1 MHRKSFRR
9 ILSLL
14 AVCLALC
21 ALPLVQAKADSR
33 LTVYFPNW
41 NVYSDSMNQV
51 KYLPWDKID
60 CVNHAFW
67 KIIPREGGYAITSTD
82 PWADTDES
90 NPRAHFPQYA
100 QFAGK
105 YPGAKILLSIGGWTC
120 SGYFSEMAL
129 TAESRASFIQS
140 CLDTLDAYPFFSG
153 LDIDWE
159 YPGAARAGGPGD
171 EGNPV
176 KGDDMTNYTLL
187 LKELRKAL
195 DDRFG
200 PGEKLLTVC
209 AAGTVSTLKKQDYAG
224 LFPAVDRI
232 NLMTYDL
239 AGSWDAA
246 TGHHT
251 GLYGIASA
259 DTAVKYLQQQ
269 GVPSGKIA
277 IGTPLYSHGWKMK
290 KAGAKIVGAAA
301 QGLSGGDKTWRLLEP
316 LEKSAVPD
324 GSQGWHAGY
333 DEKAEA
339 AYLWND
345 DPASSDYLTY
355 YSYESARSLA
365 AKLNYI
371 HVHSLGGLI
380 VWEVHGDSP
389 DLGWPMIT
397 EMAEGL
403 RP

>member
-1 MHRKSFRR
+1 MHRRMNRR
-9 ILSLL
+9 ILPL
-14 AVCLALC
+14 LALC
-21 ALPLVQAKADSR
+21 LLLCSLPLARSLADCR

-41 NVYSDSMNQV
+41 NVYSDDGNQV
-51 KYLPWDKID
+51 KSLPWNRLD

-67 KIIPREGGYAITSTD
+67 KIVPVEDGYAIVSTD

-100 QFAGK
+100 QYAKK
-105 YPGAKILLSIGGWTC
+105 YPGVKILLSIGGWTC

-129 TAESRASFIQS
+129 TPESRASFIQS

-159 YPGAARAGGPGD
+159 YPGAARGGGPGD

-176 KGDDMTNYTLL
+176 KGDDKANYTLL
-187 LKELRKAL
+187 LTELREAL
-195 DDRFG
+195 DGHFG
-200 PGEKLLTVC
+200 PGQKMLTVC
-209 AAGTVSTLKKQDYAG
+209 AAGTVSTLKKQDYAA

-239 AGSWDAA
+239 AGSWDAV

-251 GLYGIASA
+251 ALYGSASA
-259 DTAVKYLQQQ
+259 DTAVKYLQKQ
-269 GVPSGKIA
+269 GVPAGKIA
-277 IGTPLYSHGWKMK
+277 IGTPLYSHAWKMK
-290 KAGAKIVGAAA
+290 KADGKIVGAAA
-301 QGLSGGDKTWRLLEP
+301 QGSGDGDKTWRFLQP
-316 LEKSAVPD
+316 LEQSAVPE
-324 GSQGWHAGY
+324 GSPGWHAGY

-339 AYLWND
+339 AFLWND
-345 DPASSDYLTY
+345 DPASPDYLTY
-355 YSYESARSLA
+355 HTYENARSLA

-371 HVHSLGGLI
+371 RVHSLGGLI

-389 DLGWPMIT
+389 DLDWPMIT
-397 EMAEGL
+397 QMAEGL
-403 RP
+403 R